1 MKARP
6 ARFEAAMTVKWLGIG
21 VAAILAAGSAWA
33 QTDPLAPGAANSI
46 AAPEPGGA
54 SDAADKPAK
63 ASKPRP
69 RPKARSNDAVG
80 SLAVTVNNKRSVG
93 LVDLTVSPAGDADT
107 KKVAGPLAFGRK
119 TVIHIKRTK
128 DCLYDVRGHFADEA
142 DTEQLGVQLCKD
154 KVINLTDD

>member
-1 MKARP
+1 
-6 ARFEAAMTVKWLGIG
+6 MTGKWRGIG

-46 AAPEPGGA
+46 VAPEPGANSG
-54 SDAADKPAK
+54 SADKPAK
-63 ASKPRP
+63 EDKPHYRP
-69 RPKARSNDAVG
+69 RPKARAEGG

-93 LVDLTVSPAGDADT
+93 LVDLTVAPAGDADA

>member
-1 MKARP
+1 
-6 ARFEAAMTVKWLGIG
+6 MTVKWRGIGIG
-21 VAAILAAGSAWA
+21 VAAASAAALAAGSARA

-46 AAPEPGGA
+46 AAPEPGGQN
-54 SDAADKPAK
+54 DAADKPAK
-63 ASKPRP
+63 AAKPRP
-69 RPKARSNDAVG
+69 RPKPREAAGG

-93 LVDLTVSPAGDADT
+93 LVELTVAPAGDADA

-142 DTEQLGVQLCKD
+142 DTEQLGVELCKD

>member
-1 MKARP
+1 
-6 ARFEAAMTVKWLGIG
+6 MTVKWRGIG
-21 VAAILAAGSAWA
+21 VAAALAAALAAGSAWA

-46 AAPEPGGA
+46 AAPEPGAPAG
-54 SDAADKPAK
+54 DATDKPAK
-63 ASKPRP
+63 NEKPHHRPKSKPR
-69 RPKARSNDAVG
+69 DGGG

-93 LVDLTVSPAGDADT
+93 LVDLTVAPAGDADA

>member
-1 MKARP
+1 
-6 ARFEAAMTVKWLGIG
+6 MTVKRRGIG
-21 VAAILAAGSAWA
+21 FAAVLAAALAAGSARA
-33 QTDPLAPGAANSI
+33 QTTPDPLAPGAANSI
-46 AAPEPGGA
+46 VAPEPGVQ

-63 ASKPRP
+63 AAKPRP
-69 RPKARSNDAVG
+69 RPKPREAAGG

-93 LVDLTVSPAGDADT
+93 LVELTVAPAGDADA

-142 DTEQLGVQLCKD
+142 DTEQLGVELCKD

>member
-1 MKARP
+1 
-6 ARFEAAMTVKWLGIG
+6 MTVKRRGIG
-21 VAAILAAGSAWA
+21 VAAILAATLAAGSAQA
-33 QTDPLAPGAANSI
+33 QTTPDPLAPGAANSI
-46 AAPEPGGA
+46 AAPEPGGQN
-54 SDAADKPAK
+54 DAADKPAK
-63 ASKPRP
+63 AAKPRP
-69 RPKARSNDAVG
+69 RPKPREAAGG

-93 LVDLTVSPAGDADT
+93 LVELTVAPAGDADA

-142 DTEQLGVQLCKD
+142 DTEQLGVELCKD